1 MPCGSLDHR
10 ARSCLSNIDKTLIF
24 QYTSGLLVVIILI
37 VKEQNLA
44 RQPMPQDHDT
54 SADPAVIDTFD
65 VADQVEGT
73 QVVPEEVLSRA
84 RSEVQAQDLAEHRVR
99 ELIKSFNARREQFME
114 QRKALNGMIRRVI
127 EFFDKTHLAM
137 EREYLDLVD
146 LRTAVKKAPEAGNL
160 HSDVLPALD
169 ALERK
174 ILDKY
179 KLPEIPAFGSTQQP
193 SIELQRNIDGPPVRI
208 EQQESQTSRT
218 MLIGEGKSE
227 KQPDTYGDDVA
238 IIDAEKNTVV
248 VADGNS
254 SYANS
259 VEVAKRF
266 AIGIHEAFTTTPS
279 TQDRNALK
287 DHIVK
292 HLRTLPEA
300 LQELRGS
307 GGAVAAGA
315 RYFPEL
321 QAAAVVR
328 VGDCELYKVSD
339 GKVIA
344 LQRDNSKET
353 VITAALTKFEGSAGK
368 FTSGTQLENSVE
380 FISLLPGEELWVM
393 TDGPRNHA
401 DGQQAILTM
410 IDRLRKG
417 DFSSVP
423 NATKDDIAITRLEVK
438 TAA

>member
-1 MPCGSLDHR
+1 M
-10 ARSCLSNIDKTLIF
+10 
-24 QYTSGLLVVIILI
+24 
-37 VKEQNLA
+37 KEQNLA
-44 RQPMPQDHDT
+44 RQPLPQDHDT
-54 SADPAVIDTFD
+54 SADPAVVDTFD
-65 VADQVEGT
+65 VSNQVEGAE
-73 QVVPEEVLSRA
+73 VVPDEMLNRA
-84 RSEVQAQDLAEHRVR
+84 RGEVDAQDKAEHRVR
-99 ELIKSFNARREQFME
+99 ELMRVFTAHKEQFLKE
-114 QRKALNGMIRRVI
+114 RNALNGVIRRVI
-127 EFFDKTHLAM
+127 EYFDKSHLAI
-137 EREYLDLVD
+137 EREYLDVLD
-146 LRTAVKKAPEAGNL
+146 LQRAVKKAPDAGNL
-160 HSDVLPALD
+160 HTEVLPKLD

-174 ILDKY
+174 ILEKY
-179 KLPEIPAFGSTQQP
+179 KLPEIPVFGSIQQP
-193 SIELQRNIDGPPVRI
+193 SIELQRNIDGPPVHI

-254 SYANS
+254 SYADS

-266 AIGIHEAFTTTPS
+266 AMGIHEAFATTPS

-292 HLRTLPEA
+292 HLRTLPET
-300 LQELRGS
+300 LQELQGS

-328 VGDCELYKVSD
+328 VGDCELYKVSE

-344 LQRDNSKET
+344 LQRDNPKEN
-353 VITAALTKFEGSAGK
+353 VITAALTKFEGSPGK

-380 FISLLPGEELWVM
+380 FVSLLPGEELWVM

-438 TAA
+438 ATT

>member
-1 MPCGSLDHR
+1 MR
-10 ARSCLSNIDKTLIF
+10 
-24 QYTSGLLVVIILI
+24 
-37 VKEQNLA
+37 EQNFA
-44 RQPMPQDHDT
+44 RQPLPQDHDT
-54 SADPAVIDTFD
+54 SADPAAVGTFD
-65 VADQVEGT
+65 VSNQVEG
-73 QVVPEEVLSRA
+73 VEAVPDEMLNRA
-84 RSEVQAQDLAEHRVR
+84 RGEVEAQDIAEHRVR
-99 ELIKSFNARREQFME
+99 ELMKAFNEHKQKFSKERA
-114 QRKALNGMIRRVI
+114 ALNGVIRRVI
-127 EFFDKTHLAM
+127 EYFDKSHLAI
-137 EREYLDLVD
+137 EREYLDVLD
-146 LRTAVKKAPEAGNL
+146 LQRAVKKAPNVGNL
-160 HSDVLPALD
+160 HTEVLPKLD

-179 KLPEIPAFGSTQQP
+179 KLPEIPAFGSMQQP
-193 SIELQRNIDGPPVRI
+193 SIELQRNIDGPPVHI

-254 SYANS
+254 TYANS

-266 AIGIHEAFTTTPS
+266 AMGIHEAFTTTPS

-300 LQELRGS
+300 LQELQGS

-328 VGDCELYKVSD
+328 IGDCELYKVND
-339 GKVIA
+339 QGVVTA
-344 LQRDNSKET
+344 LQRGASKDNSIKE
-353 VITAALTKFEGSAGK
+353 ALTKLEGSPGK
-368 FTSGTQLENSVE
+368 FSSATQLEQSVE

-438 TAA
+438 ATT